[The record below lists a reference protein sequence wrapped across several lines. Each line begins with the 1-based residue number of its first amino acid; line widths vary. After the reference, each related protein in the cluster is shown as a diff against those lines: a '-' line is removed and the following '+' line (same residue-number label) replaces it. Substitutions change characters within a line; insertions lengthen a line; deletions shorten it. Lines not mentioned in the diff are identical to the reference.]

1 MCEAGKCNAASQ
13 YGSIAELG
21 APEVALPSLSIPV
34 YRLQIG
40 ELCFPDDAGVA
51 VHLALDL
58 VLKLAAGFGELT
70 DHDEDLAAS
79 GHLADLGTKPHLL
92 VNRELMRLH
101 DQEFQEA
108 PVASRPRRR
117 TVQKLPIKSN
127 NLQCIPREE
136 GNGVRIR
143 YSRKLVNPAGPERP
157 FHEITRP
164 GPE

>member
-13 YGSIAELG
+13 HGSIAELG

-79 GHLADLGTKPHLL
+79 GHLADLRTKPHLL

-101 DQEFQEA
+101 HQEFQEA
-108 PVASRPRRR
+108 RVARRVPRPAVRNCPSSRI
-117 TVQKLPIKSN
+117 TSN
-127 NLQCIPREE
+127 ASCGAMVSEPGTPLGGKPGPYRERPIPRD
-136 GNGVRIR
+136 
-143 YSRKLVNPAGPERP
+143 NPP
-157 FHEITRP
+157 
-164 GPE
+164 

>member
-13 YGSIAELG
+13 HGSIAELG

-101 DQEFQEA
+101 HQEFQDGCKPTA
-108 PVASRPRRR
+108 AAHV
-117 TVQKLPIKSN
+117 TKLPIKSN
-127 NLQCIPREE
+127 NLQCILRER
-136 GNGVRIR
+136 GQWYHNQALRSVGLIAR
-143 YSRKLVNPAGPERP
+143 SP
-157 FHEITRP
+157 FQEITRL
-164 GPE
+164 GPN